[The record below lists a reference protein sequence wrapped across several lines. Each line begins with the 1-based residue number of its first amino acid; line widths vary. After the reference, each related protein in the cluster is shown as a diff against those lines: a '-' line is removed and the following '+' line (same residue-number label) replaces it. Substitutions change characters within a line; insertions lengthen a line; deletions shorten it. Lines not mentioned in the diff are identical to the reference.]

1 MVKFSFISSVC
12 MALTLIPGQARFRDL
27 FSFHA
32 VVNNES
38 GDLGGWSKKV
48 VCVHACMC
56 VCVCMHACVCA
67 CVCV

>member
-38 GDLGGWSKKV
+38 
-48 VCVHACMC
+48 
-56 VCVCMHACVCA
+56 
-67 CVCV
+67 